1 MKTAS
6 EERHQIISVQH
17 VTRSFSISGLPQFN
31 SVRPVLV
38 FQTDKVDFSNGLHF
52 NFYDDE
58 LCKKVVDIL
67 NEDIEIICNGPK
79 TLNELKSWVDFAIK
93 QIQE

>member
-38 FQTDKVDFSNGLHF
+38 FQTDKVDFSNGMHF

-58 LCKKVVDIL
+58 LCKKVVDFL
-67 NEDIEIICNGPK
+67 NQHIDSISNEPK
-79 TLNELKSWVDFAIK
+79 TQSELQSWVDFAVRQIK
-93 QIQE
+93 P

>member
-6 EERHQIISVQH
+6 EEKHQIISVQH

-58 LCKKVVDIL
+58 LCKKVADFL
-67 NEDIEIICNGPK
+67 NQHIDSISKEPK
-79 TLNELKSWVDFAIK
+79 TQSELQLWVDLAIR
-93 QIQE
+93 QIKP

>member
-6 EERHQIISVQH
+6 EEKHQIISVQH
-17 VTRSFSISGLPQFN
+17 VTRLFSISGLPQFN

-58 LCKKVVDIL
+58 LCKKVADFL
-67 NEDIEIICNGPK
+67 NQHIDSISKEPK
-79 TLNELKSWVDFAIK
+79 TQSELQLWVDLAIR
-93 QIQE
+93 QIKP